1 MKLHTKLAL
10 GVISTLFAVSI
21 AVAAGYDAK
30 MSQHTHSKR
39 CNSMNPLSGE
49 MGMDSAARATKHLRE
64 LKARLNLTND
74 QQPAWQT
81 FSDQVNDQAK
91 SMASMRDKMRGK
103 AQNVP
108 MTLPMS
114 TPEQMAKMAEMMKD
128 RAQDMAKMAD
138 IVKTFYA
145 TLTPEQQA
153 AFDKMHISHMGSMSH
168 KIRTSQM

>member
-10 GVISTLFAVSI
+10 GVISTLCAVGI
-21 AVAAGYDAK
+21 AAAAGYDAK

-91 SMASMRDKMRGK
+91 SMASMQDKMRGK
-103 AQNVP
+103 VQNV
-108 MTLPMS
+108 PMS

-153 AFDKMHISHMGSMSH
+153 AFDKMHMSHMGSMSH